1 MASRESLGGGEQ
13 TACGP
18 ARDAGD
24 TPTPAT
30 AGLGLALSV
39 QSASGVHR
47 GWETGISQGGVQANQ
62 AAGRANTT
70 RLGDRHHVGG
80 QGGLTPYTDVS
91 LSGEGSRRLS
101 LGGQFKIGGSV
112 RMSLEGVENRP
123 RRGLTI
129 HGLMLCSDLTW

>member
-24 TPTPAT
+24 TPTPAP

-39 QSASGVHR
+39 QSASGVRR
-47 GWETGISQGGVQANQ
+47 GWETGMSQGGVPANQ
-62 AAGRANTT
+62 AAGRANAT

-80 QGGLTPYTDVS
+80 QWVLTPSPTC
-91 LSGEGSRRLS
+91 
-101 LGGQFKIGGSV
+101 
-112 RMSLEGVENRP
+112 
-123 RRGLTI
+123 
-129 HGLMLCSDLTW
+129 HGLGKAPGG